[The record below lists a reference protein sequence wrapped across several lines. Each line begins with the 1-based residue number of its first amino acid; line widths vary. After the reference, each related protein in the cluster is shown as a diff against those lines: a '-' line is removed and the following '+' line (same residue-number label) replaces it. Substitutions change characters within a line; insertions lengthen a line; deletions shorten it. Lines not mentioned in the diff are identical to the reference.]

1 MIKLTRKDVC
11 AALDVPQHRIR
22 AWMDREPFVSRSSA
36 ARKARL
42 FDTTDLLLL
51 ATAQTLEDRFKLKN
65 EALDQILPA
74 LNTFLLR
81 PQRSGSGLILIDIND
96 GSVKAA
102 SALDDLHPGFLLD
115 LSPERE
121 RVMRYLG
128 MAPVQGELGL
138 GLLPVN
144 QRKR

>member
-22 AWMDREPFVSRSSA
+22 AWMEREPFVSRSSA

-51 ATAQTLEDRFKLKN
+51 AVAQTLEDRYRLRN
-65 EALDQILPA
+65 EGLDRMLPA
-74 LNTFLLR
+74 LNAFLLR
-81 PQRSGSGLILIDIND
+81 PQRSGSGLILVDLDN
-96 GSVKAA
+96 GVVKTA
-102 SALDDLHPGFLLD
+102 SALDDLCPGLLID
-115 LSPERE
+115 LIPERE

-128 MAPVQGELGL
+128 LTPVQGELGL